1 MKKISLILGVSLAV
15 LAYPAMAQE
24 RLITGLEAVGA
35 CAGDVERLCRGVLPG
50 EGRIKACV
58 KDNLSNLS
66 PDCKDD
72 LGRMIAEQTE
82 PPPDYTSSAKV
93 TQLDGLRGMRYCEI
107 FLIGGNPITENLYG
121 EVFNTS
127 DLNNKADRLDTCPA
141 AMWSKVDAEALKKK
155 FDVLA
160 VFKNGPRGWAMD
172 RIRLPV
178 SPDIHTLSGLDT
190 RWFMKVELP
199 KGVRP
204 GSASGT
210 AYKTINAVRNS
221 SMTFNKGKPVFVL
234 EDPTGTPWVMQ
245 AYSMI
250 VDPKLTYDD
259 LANLGSKLKLP
270 PGWKY
275 RVKVLDQDLTILAV
289 HGVAHITQD
298 ELQNTYDACFKEAGQ
313 KACSIMP

>member
-1 MKKISLILGVSLAV
+1 MKKIGLILGVSLAM
-15 LAYPAMAQE
+15 LTHPAMAE
-24 RLITGLEAVGA
+24 DRLIEGLKVVRA
-35 CAGDVERLCRGVLPG
+35 CADDVVHVCAGVRPG

-58 KDNLSNLS
+58 KDKLSSLS
-66 PDCKDD
+66 PDCKDA
-72 LGRMIAEQTE
+72 LARMIAEQTE

-127 DLNNKADRLDTCPA
+127 DLNNKADRLDTCPP
-141 AMWSKVDAEALKKK
+141 AMWSKVDADALKKK
-155 FDVLA
+155 YDVLG
-160 VFKNGPRGWAMD
+160 VFKKGPRGWTMD

-178 SPDIHTLSGLDT
+178 APDIHTLSGLDT

-199 KGVRP
+199 KGIRP
-204 GSASGT
+204 GSGST

-221 SMTFNKGKPVFVL
+221 SMTFEKGKPVFIL
-234 EDPTGTPWVMQ
+234 EDPSGTPWVMQ

-259 LANLGSKLKLP
+259 LANLGSKLKP
-270 PGWKY
+270 PAGWKY
-275 RVKVLDQDLTILAV
+275 RVKMLDQDLTILAV
-289 HGVAHITQD
+289 NGIAHITQD
-298 ELQNTYDACFKEAGQ
+298 DLQNTYDACFET
-313 KACSIMP
+313 ACTFQP

>member
-1 MKKISLILGVSLAV
+1 MKKLGLILGASLV
-15 LAYPAMAQE
+15 MLTHPAMAE
-24 RLITGLEAVGA
+24 DRLVEGFKVVRA
-35 CAGDVERLCRGVLPG
+35 CAGDVEHLCSGILPG
-50 EGRIKACV
+50 KGRIKACV
-58 KDNLSNLS
+58 KDKLSSLS
-66 PDCKDD
+66 ADCKEA
-72 LGRMIAEQTE
+72 LARMIAEQTE

-93 TQLDGLRGMRYCEI
+93 TPLDGLRGMRYCEI

-127 DLNNKADRLDTCPA
+127 DLNNKADRLDTCPQP
-141 AMWSKVDAEALKKK
+141 MWDKVSADALKKK
-155 FDVLA
+155 YDALG
-160 VFKNGPRGWAMD
+160 VFKNGPRGWTMD
-172 RIRLPV
+172 RIRLPI
-178 SPDIHTLSGLDT
+178 SPAIHTLSGLDT

-199 KGVRP
+199 KGIRP
-204 GSASGT
+204 GSGST
-210 AYKTINAVRNS
+210 AYKTINAVRTS
-221 SMTFNKGKPVFVL
+221 SMTFDKGKPVFIL

-289 HGVAHITQD
+289 NGVAHITQD
-298 ELQNTYDACFKEAGQ
+298 ELQNTYDACFST
-313 KACSIMP
+313 ACTFQP